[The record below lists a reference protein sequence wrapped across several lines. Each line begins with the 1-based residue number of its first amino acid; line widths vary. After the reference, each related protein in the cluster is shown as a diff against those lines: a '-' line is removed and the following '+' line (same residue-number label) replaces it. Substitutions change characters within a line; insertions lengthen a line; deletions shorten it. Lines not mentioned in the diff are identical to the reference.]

1 MIEEW
6 FRWERESTIHPLFVP
21 YIGSFTK
28 QREYIGANWPTTLL
42 IFRGHVVLWCNK
54 IEPLHKFS
62 QKIMNLFMTTNKLNK
77 VMKDFD
83 LYIKNLKRHFTKIE
97 KTNLSILGNKELL
110 KIYNDFMNDYIDY
123 WKVGMLA
130 EPVSIQGERL
140 IKEKLK
146 YIKDNK
152 LFNQYFSALI
162 ATTKKSFSRQQ
173 QQDLLKMG
181 IKIKGNLNSPL
192 TKSLLKKH
200 SKKYFWMHNNYYTTE
215 VLNENFFLKEL
226 KDLLSK
232 YKQPEKYL
240 REMEKLDK
248 ELISNKKSIIDKLK
262 LNKKD
267 KKLVKIIDDFGWFQD
282 ERKKDNMIAN
292 HYLDIL
298 LNEIGKRSKLSLMEV
313 KFTIPY
319 ETEPILKGI
328 FDKGEISKRM
338 KNCLIVWEGD
348 KDTYEIY
355 TGKDAIQKEKQL
367 FSGKV
372 GVHEVTEIEGMT
384 ANTGRVRGYVHVTM
398 SAKEAKNIKKGE
410 ILVTSMTSPDFI
422 AGIKN
427 AAAIVTNEGGVTCH
441 AAIISREFGIPCVI
455 GTKIA
460 TQILKTGD
468 YIEVD
473 GIHGAVRILKK
484 KV

>member
-1 MIEEW
+1 MMEEW

-42 IFRGHVVLWCNK
+42 IFKGHVVLWCNK
-54 IEPLHKFS
+54 IEPLHKFG
-62 QKIMNLFMTTNKLNK
+62 QKLIHLFLTTNKLKK
-77 VMKDFD
+77 VMKDLNF
-83 LYIKNLKRHFTKIE
+83 YIKKLKQHFAKIE
-97 KTNLSILGNKELL
+97 KLNLNRLSNEELL
-110 KIYNDFMNDYIDY
+110 GIYNKFLNDSIGY

-130 EPVSIQGERL
+130 EPVAIQGERL
-140 IKEKLK
+140 LKEKLK
-146 YIKDNK
+146 SVEDNK
-152 LFNQYFSALI
+152 LFNQYLSVLI

-173 QQDLLKMG
+173 EEDLLKIA

-192 TKSLLKKH
+192 TKNLLKGH

-215 VLNENFFLKEL
+215 VLDENFFFKEL
-226 KDLLSK
+226 KDLISK

-240 REMEKLDK
+240 REMEKLDR
-248 ELISNKKSIIDKLK
+248 ESTSNKKSIINKLK

-282 ERKKDNMIAN
+282 ERKKYNMMAN

-298 LNEIGKRSKLSLMEV
+298 LNEIGKRSNLSLMEV
-313 KFTIPY
+313 KFTMPY
-319 ETEPILKGI
+319 ETESILKGT
-328 FDKGEISKRM
+328 FNKEKISRRM

-355 TGKDAIQKEKQL
+355 TGKEAIQKEKQL
-367 FSGKV
+367 FSSKEGI
-372 GVHEVTEIEGMT
+372 HEVTEIEGMI
-384 ANTGRVRGYVHVTM
+384 ANTGRVRGYVRVTM
-398 SAKEAKNIKKGE
+398 SAKESKNIKNGE

>member
-1 MIEEW
+1 MSEQW
-6 FRWERESTIHPLFVP
+6 FKWERESAIHPLFVP

-42 IFRGHVVLWCNK
+42 IFRSHIVLWCNK
-54 IEPLHKFS
+54 IEPLHKFG
-62 QKIMNLFMTTNKLNK
+62 QKLINLFMTTNKLNK
-77 VMKDFD
+77 VLRDFD
-83 LYIKNLKRHFTKIE
+83 FYIKKLKQHFVRIE
-97 KTNLSILGNKELL
+97 KFDLDRLSNEELL
-110 KIYNDFMNDYIDY
+110 DVYNKFMNDYIDY

-130 EPVSIQGERL
+130 EPVAIQGERL
-140 IKEKLK
+140 IKEKLEG
-146 YIKDNK
+146 IKDNK
-152 LFNQYFSALI
+152 LFNQYLSVLI
-162 ATTKKSFSRQQ
+162 ATTKNSFSRQQ
-173 QQDLLKMG
+173 EKDLLKIA

-192 TKSLLKKH
+192 TKNLLKEH
-200 SKKYFWMHNNYYTTE
+200 SKKYFWMYNNYYITGI
-215 VLNENFFLKEL
+215 LDENFFFKEL
-226 KDLLSK
+226 EDLLSK
-232 YKQPEKYL
+232 YKHPEKYL

-248 ELISNKKSIIDKLK
+248 KSISNKKLIINKLK
-262 LNKKD
+262 LNKKA
-267 KKLVKIIDDFGWFQD
+267 KRLIRIIDNFGWFQD
-282 ERKKDNMIAN
+282 ERKKYNMIAN

-298 LNEIGKRSKLSLMEV
+298 LNEIGKRAKISLMEV

-319 ETEPILKGI
+319 ETGPILNGTFNKQ
-328 FDKGEISKRM
+328 EINKRM
-338 KNCLIVWEGD
+338 KNCLIVWEGN

-355 TGKDAIQKEKQL
+355 TGKEAIQKEKQL

-372 GVHEVTEIEGMT
+372 GIHEVTEIEGMT
-384 ANTGRVRGYVHVTM
+384 ANTGRVRGYVNVTM

-468 YIEVD
+468 YVEVD
-473 GIHGAVRILKK
+473 GVHGAVRILKK

>member
-1 MIEEW
+1 MTEEW
-6 FRWERESTIHPLFVP
+6 FRWERESTLHPLFVP

-28 QREYIGANWPTTLL
+28 QRDYIGMNWPTTLL

-54 IEPLHKFS
+54 IEPLHKFG
-62 QKIMNLFMTTNKLNK
+62 QKLINLFLTANKLK
-77 VMKDFD
+77 KIMKDFD
-83 LYIKNLKRHFTKIE
+83 FYIKKLKQHFAKIE
-97 KTNLSILGNKELL
+97 KTDLSRLSNEKFLE
-110 KIYNDFMNDYIDY
+110 IYNKFMDDYIDY
-123 WKVGMLA
+123 WKVGMLT
-130 EPVSIQGERL
+130 EPVAIQGERL

-146 YIKDNK
+146 SIGDNK
-152 LFNQYFSALI
+152 LFNQYLSVLI

-173 QQDLLKMG
+173 EEDLLKIA

-192 TKSLLKKH
+192 TKNLLKEH

-215 VLNENFFLKEL
+215 VLDENSFFKEL
-226 KDLLSK
+226 KNLLSK
-232 YKQPEKYL
+232 YKQPKKYL
-240 REMEKLDK
+240 MEMEKLDK
-248 ELISNKKSIIDKLK
+248 ESIGNKKSIINKLK

-282 ERKKDNMIAN
+282 ERKKYNMIAN

-298 LNEIGKRSKLSLMEV
+298 LNEIGKISKLSLMEV

-319 ETEPILKGI
+319 ETESILKGT
-328 FDKGEISKRM
+328 FNKGEISKRM

-348 KDTYEIY
+348 KDSYEIY
-355 TGKDAIQKEKQL
+355 TGKEAIQKEKQL
-367 FSGKV
+367 FSSKDS
-372 GVHEVTEIEGMT
+372 VHEITEIEGMT

-422 AGIKN
+422 VGIKN
-427 AAAIVTNEGGVTCH
+427 ATAIITNEGGVTCH

-468 YIEVD
+468 YVEVD
-473 GIHGAVRILKK
+473 GVHGVVRVLNKK
-484 KV
+484 T

>member
-1 MIEEW
+1 MKEEW

-21 YIGSFTK
+21 YIGSFTR
-28 QREYIGANWPTTLL
+28 QREYIGTNWPTTLL

-54 IEPLHKFS
+54 IEPLHKFG
-62 QKIMNLFMTTNKLNK
+62 QKLIHLFLTTNKLKK
-77 VMKDFD
+77 VMKD
-83 LYIKNLKRHFTKIE
+83 LNSYIKKLKRHFAKIG
-97 KTNLSILGNKELL
+97 KFNLNRLSNEELL
-110 KIYNDFMNDYIDY
+110 KVYNDFMNDYIDY

-130 EPVSIQGERL
+130 EPVAIQGEHL
-140 IKEKLK
+140 IKAKLK
-146 YIKDNK
+146 VIKDNK
-152 LFNQYFSALI
+152 LFNQYLSVLI

-173 QQDLLKMG
+173 EEDLLKIA
-181 IKIKGNLNSPL
+181 IKTKGNANSPL
-192 TKSLLKKH
+192 AKNLLKEH
-200 SKKYFWMHNNYYTTE
+200 SKKYFWMNNNYYTTD
-215 VLNENFFLKEL
+215 VLDENFFFKEL
-226 KDLLSK
+226 RDLLSK
-232 YKQPEKYL
+232 YRQPEKYL

-248 ELISNKKSIIDKLK
+248 ESISDKKSVINKLK
-262 LNKKD
+262 LSKKD

-282 ERKKDNMIAN
+282 ERKKYNMMAN
-292 HYLDIL
+292 HYLDLL

-319 ETEPILKGI
+319 ETESILKGT
-328 FDKGEISKRM
+328 FNKEEISKRM

-348 KDTYEIY
+348 KDTYKIY
-355 TGKDAIQKEKQL
+355 TGKKAVQKEKQL
-367 FSGKV
+367 FSGKT

-384 ANTGRVRGYVHVTM
+384 ANTGRVLGYVRVTM

-441 AAIISREFGIPCVI
+441 AAIISREFGVPCVI

-468 YIEVD
+468 YVEVD

>member
-6 FRWERESTIHPLFVP
+6 FKWERESAIHPLFVP
-21 YIGSFTK
+21 YIGSFTR

-42 IFRGHVVLWCNK
+42 IFRGHIVLWCNK
-54 IEPLHKFS
+54 IEPLHKFG
-62 QKIMNLFMTTNKLNK
+62 QRLINLFMTTNKLNK

-83 LYIKNLKRHFTKIE
+83 FYTRKLKIHFVKIE
-97 KTNLSILGNKELL
+97 KFDLNRISDEELL
-110 KIYNDFMNDYIDY
+110 GIYNKFMNDYIDY

-130 EPVSIQGERL
+130 EPVAIQGERL
-140 IKEKLK
+140 IREKLK
-146 YIKDNK
+146 GVKDNK
-152 LFNQYFSALI
+152 IFNRYLSVLI
-162 ATTKKSFSRQQ
+162 ATIKKSFSRRQEE
-173 QQDLLKMG
+173 DLLKTA

-192 TKSLLKKH
+192 IKNLIKEH
-200 SKKYFWMHNNYYTTE
+200 SKKYFWIHNNYYTTE
-215 VLNENFFLKEL
+215 VLGRNFFFKEL

-232 YKQPEKYL
+232 YKQPKKYL
-240 REMEKLDK
+240 REIEKLDK
-248 ELISNKKSIIDKLK
+248 ESISNKKSIINKLK
-262 LNKKD
+262 LNKKYR
-267 KKLVKIIDDFGWFQD
+267 KLVKIIDDFGWFQD
-282 ERKKDNMIAN
+282 ERKKYNMIAN

-298 LNEIGKRSKLSLMEV
+298 LSEIGKRSKLSLMEV

-319 ETEPILKGI
+319 ETESILKGT
-328 FDKGEISKRM
+328 FDKEAISERM

-355 TGKDAIQKEKQL
+355 TGKKAIQKEKQL
-367 FSGKV
+367 FSSKER
-372 GVHEVTEIEGMT
+372 VHEVTEIEGMT
-384 ANTGRVRGYVHVTM
+384 ANRGRVKGYVHVTM

-422 AGIKN
+422 AGMKN

-468 YIEVD
+468 YVEVD